1 MSLRYGLAVLALL
14 LVCLTVATYFYV
26 KGLGP
31 RARDRVIQ
39 ALQERFDADINFK
52 SLHLSV
58 FPHPNLA
65 GEGLSIHHKNW
76 NDPYPE
82 IYIRRFSAISDFS
95 TLVGRANNVEL
106 VRLEGLRI
114 HLPPRGPSARQQGTE
129 DQPKIASAEPG
140 HDTTRFHF
148 LMETIIADGTQLEIE
163 PRMQGKPPLCF
174 NIQKLTL
181 HSVGPE
187 QAMAFK
193 ATLTNAKPPGLIDST
208 GEFGPWQR
216 DDPRSTPISG
226 NYTFQNA
233 DLSVFKGVT
242 GTLSSDGNYHG
253 VLQHIEVDGTTDTPK
268 FALKRG
274 GQAVHLITNFHSIV
288 NGSGG
293 DTILD
298 PVDARF
304 LRSEFICKGG
314 IVREPGTNGKTVSLD
329 AATKRGRIEDILRL
343 LIKSKKPFLT
353 GAVNFKTKI
362 VIPPGPEDVLD
373 KLKLDGQFGIASA
386 EFTDTKLTERLQ
398 TLSER
403 AQGITAKDEKDEK
416 ESPETVASNFH
427 GRFRLANGI
436 ASFSRLSFTVPGALV
451 NLTGTYCLRSG
462 IINMQGTFRMKAT
475 LSQTQSGIK
484 HWLLKPFD
492 PFFRKEGAG
501 FVLPIKITGTKDHP
515 QFAAVIFHRER
526 IIH

>member
-1 MSLRYGLAVLALL
+1 MSLRYGLAVLTLL
-14 LVCLTVATYFYV
+14 LISGIIATYFYV
-26 KGLGP
+26 KGLSP
-31 RARDRVIQ
+31 RVRDRVIQ
-39 ALQERFDADINFK
+39 ALQERFDADIDVK
-52 SLHLSV
+52 SLHLSF
-58 FPHPNLA
+58 FPHPNLV
-65 GEGLSIHHKNW
+65 GEGVSIRHKSW
-76 NDPYPE
+76 DDPYPE
-82 IYIRRFSAISDFS
+82 IYIRRFSASSDFS
-95 TLVGRANNVEL
+95 TLVGRTNKVEL
-106 VRLEGLRI
+106 VRLEGLKI
-114 HLPPRGPSARQQGTE
+114 HLPPRGRSTSQQGIG
-129 DQPKIASAEPG
+129 DQPEIASAEPG
-140 HDTTRFHF
+140 HDTTRFRF
-148 LMETIIADGTQLEIE
+148 LIETIIADGTQLEIE
-163 PRMQGKPPLCF
+163 PKIRGKLPLRF
-174 NIQKLTL
+174 QIQKLTL
-181 HSVGPE
+181 HSAGSE
-187 QAMAFK
+187 QPMAFK

-216 DDPRSTPISG
+216 DDPRSTPVSG
-226 NYTFQNA
+226 TYTLPNA
-233 DLSVFKGVT
+233 DLSVFKGIT

-288 NGSGG
+288 NGSDG
-293 DTILD
+293 DTLAD

-314 IVREPGTNGKTVSLD
+314 AVHEPGANGKTISLD

-362 VIPPGPEDVLD
+362 VIPPGREDVLER
-373 KLKLDGQFGIASA
+373 LKLDGQFGIPSA
-386 EFTDTKLTERLQ
+386 EFTDGKMTERLQ
-398 TLSER
+398 TLSEG
-403 AQGITAKDEKDEK
+403 AQGITGKEEK
-416 ESPETVASNFH
+416 ESPETLASNFR
-427 GRFRLANGI
+427 GRFKLVNGI
-436 ASFSRLSFTVPGALV
+436 ASFSRLSFTIPGALV
-451 NLTGTYCLRSG
+451 NLTGTYSLRSG
-462 IINMQGTFRMKAT
+462 IIDMQGTFRIKAT

-515 QFAAVIFHRER
+515 QFAAVISHRER